1 MRIIRGRGS
10 NILRGL
16 FHTSPDFIGE
26 FMETG
31 KFYFIKNEYYEK
43 FENCNLLGNKIVNGE
58 LHGRPC
64 YYCFEKDGLYWMV
77 PISSKVEK
85 YEHLYEQKMAR
96 YHGKFDGIRFG
107 YVNGERRAF
116 LIQNVCPVTTQ
127 YIDKK
132 YKTNKDTE
140 DVTINENLQKELDRT
155 VTKVINLYK
164 RGTKIVLTD
173 LDTILKDLI

>member
-1 MRIIRGRGS
+1 
-10 NILRGL
+10 
-16 FHTSPDFIGE
+16 
-26 FMETG
+26 
-31 KFYFIKNEYYEK
+31 
-43 FENCNLLGNKIVNGE
+43 
-58 LHGRPC
+58 
-64 YYCFEKDGLYWMV
+64 MV

-85 YEHLYEQKMAR
+85 YERLYQEKMSR

-116 LIQNVCPVTTQ
+116 LIQNVCPVTAQ

-140 DVTINENLQKELDRT
+140 DVTINKNLQKELDRI

-173 LDTILKDLI
+173 LDTILKGLT

>member
-1 MRIIRGRGS
+1 MRIIKGRGT

-31 KFYFIKNEYYEK
+31 KFYFIK
-43 FENCNLLGNKIVNGE
+43 
-58 LHGRPC
+58 
-64 YYCFEKDGLYWMV
+64 
-77 PISSKVEK
+77 
-85 YEHLYEQKMAR
+85 
-96 YHGKFDGIRFG
+96 
-107 YVNGERRAF
+107 
-116 LIQNVCPVTTQ
+116 
-127 YIDKK
+127 
-132 YKTNKDTE
+132 